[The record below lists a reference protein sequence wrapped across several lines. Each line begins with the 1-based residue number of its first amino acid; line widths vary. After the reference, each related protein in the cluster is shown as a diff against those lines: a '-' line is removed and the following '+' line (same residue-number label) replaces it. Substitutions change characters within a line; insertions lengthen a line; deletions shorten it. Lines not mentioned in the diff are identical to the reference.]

1 MSRRLHRGT
10 GAAAGATWRLLWG
23 LLLGGCQPAPGLPQ
37 PSSAAAPAPLTLT
50 RGPLADRF
58 ALTGELEAIQSEKLL
73 VPRTPDGLLKL
84 AWMREEGEQVRA
96 GDRLIEFDTSASE
109 RAIEEKRAALIQA
122 ENELSRQQ
130 AQVAETLAEKTMAL
144 ERQRAALQK
153 AELEA
158 SVPADL
164 YSRRDFEER
173 KLKLLQARDGLTKA
187 EEELRGAQK
196 SSQLDLKVKEL
207 ARERAQDD
215 LRDLTKRLASLTLRA
230 PRAGLFQIAL
240 NRREGRRYLV
250 GDSVYYG
257 TSVASLPDLSAM
269 QVRARLSDVDDGS
282 VRPGMGAECVLDA
295 YPTRS
300 FPGTVRELGPIAR
313 VDGRDTQRRFFE
325 VIVALE
331 RTDTAV
337 MRPGMSVR
345 VEVVRHKVSDGLLVP
360 RAALQPTPTSGG
372 YAVLRGDGSQHEI
385 TVEFCAELL
394 CAIREDVALAPGSIL
409 RSPMPKKE
417 GRP

>member
-1 MSRRLHRGT
+1 MSRRHHRST
-10 GAAAGATWRLLWG
+10 GAATGATWRLLWG
-23 LLLGGCQPAPGLPQ
+23 LLLHGCQPAPSLPQ
-37 PSSAAAPAPLTLT
+37 PSPAAAPAPLTVS
-50 RGPLADRF
+50 RGPLADHF
-58 ALTGELEAIQSEKLL
+58 VLTGELEAIQSEKLL

-96 GDRLIEFDTSASE
+96 GDRLIEFDTSSSE

-173 KLKLLQARDGLTKA
+173 KLKLLQTRDALTKA

-207 ARERAQDD
+207 ARERAQND
-215 LRDLTKRLASLTLRA
+215 LRDLTDRLASLTLRA
-230 PRAGLFQIAL
+230 PRAGLFQVAL

-295 YPTRS
+295 YPERR
-300 FPGTVRELGPIAR
+300 FPATVRELGPIAR

-345 VEVVRHKVSDGLLVP
+345 VEVVRRQISDGLLIP
-360 RAALQPTPTSGG
+360 RAALHASPSTGG
-372 YAVLRGDGSQHEI
+372 YAVLRGDGSRRE
-385 TVEFCAELL
+385 VVLEFCAEQS
-394 CAIREDVALAPGSIL
+394 CAIREDVGLAPGSAL
-409 RSPMPKKE
+409 RSPLWQKE